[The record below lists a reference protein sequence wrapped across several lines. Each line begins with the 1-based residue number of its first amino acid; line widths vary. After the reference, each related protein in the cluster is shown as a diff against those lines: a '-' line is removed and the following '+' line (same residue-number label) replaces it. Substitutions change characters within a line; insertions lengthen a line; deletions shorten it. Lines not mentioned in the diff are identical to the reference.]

1 MLLIDCNHPH
11 LNYTMVFDDD
21 YDDDDDE
28 NTESALSGLTAACCT
43 CVVYVCVPQGQYPV
57 SIPGADSKTVG
68 AQTRGGGESL

>member
-11 LNYTMVFDDD
+11 LNDTMVFDDD

-28 NTESALSGLTAACCT
+28 KTESALAGLTAACT
-43 CVVYVCVPQGQYPV
+43 CAVYVCMPQGQYPV

-68 AQTRGGGESL
+68 TQTRGGGESL

>member
-11 LNYTMVFDDD
+11 LNDTMVFDDD
-21 YDDDDDE
+21 DDDDE
-28 NTESALSGLTAACCT
+28 KTESALSGLTAACT
-43 CVVYVCVPQGQYPV
+43 SAVYVCMPQGQYPV

>member
-11 LNYTMVFDDD
+11 LNDTMVFDDD
-21 YDDDDDE
+21 DDDDDE
-28 NTESALSGLTAACCT
+28 KTESALSGLTAACT